1 MLKYVIICSGSIILS
16 MGGCATK
23 ECPKQE
29 VIITKCVTPD
39 VEKPTINTY
48 SSTSSTS
55 EKIKKVYNNYVIM
68 KEYALTLKKAN
79 EVCK

>member
-1 MLKYVIICSGSIILS
+1 MVKYLIIGSVSIILS
-16 MGGCATK
+16 MGGCTTK

-39 VEKPTINTY
+39 VEKPVINSY
-48 SSTSSTS
+48 SSGSSSS
-55 EKIKKVYNNYVIM
+55 EKIKVLYNNYVIM